1 MPHTPEHKKSS
12 LLPALPKIRLN
23 PDFRHKSMHV
33 YSAAIAGP
41 ALMYAG
47 VKFPGSTASRVALTA
62 AGAFLIY
69 THHTMLKEMLA
80 GGASNKSANK
90 MSVKQLASGAGTG
103 VTSSSSPPLRLE
115 EFPDLTPE
123 EAKEID
129 ESAINSPEFS
139 IFDSGTV
146 RGEGPQEDLGFDIK
160 DFAGFFK

>member
-1 MPHTPEHKKSS
+1 
-12 LLPALPKIRLN
+12 
-23 PDFRHKSMHV
+23 MHV